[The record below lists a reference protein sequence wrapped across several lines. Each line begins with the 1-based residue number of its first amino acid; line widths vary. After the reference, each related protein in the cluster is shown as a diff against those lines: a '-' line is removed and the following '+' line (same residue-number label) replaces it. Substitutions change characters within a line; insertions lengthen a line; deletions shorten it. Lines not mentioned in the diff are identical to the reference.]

1 MRSQPKKRQVVV
13 RRRHQAVLRAQDS
26 LGVRACPSGHRQRL
40 QHKTAF
46 LGRKRACVVVQAEDC
61 RNVKLVH

>member
-1 MRSQPKKRQVVV
+1 MRSQPKKRQVAV

-26 LGVRACPSGHRQRL
+26 PGVRTCAPGHWQGL

-46 LGRKRACVVVQAEDC
+46 FGRKRACVVVQAEDC
-61 RNVKLVH
+61 CGVKLVH